1 MLRNLLDHIKPHFEP
16 GGPLAKLYPLYEATD
31 TLLYTPGTVTVS
43 DSHVRDHMDLK
54 RVMIC
59 VYIAVLPCV
68 LMALY
73 NTGLQANT
81 ILEAARDIP
90 SGWRYELIGFLGAA
104 HNPASLWDNCLL
116 GALFFLPITIVTYVV
131 GIFWEVVFASVRGH
145 EVNEGFFITGIL
157 FPLILPP
164 GTPLWQV
171 AVAISFGVVIGKEI
185 FGGTGKNFLNPAL
198 TARAFLFFAYP
209 AQISGDSVWTAI
221 DGYSGATILANAAG
235 GTNEYGATWLQAF
248 LGTIPGSMGETS
260 TVACLVGALILII
273 TGIGSWRIMLSV
285 CLGML
290 SITLLFNLAGSDTNP
305 MFSMTP
311 AWHLVSGGFAFG
323 TVYMATDPV
332 TATMTKQGNW
342 LYGFLIGAMTVLIRV
357 INPAYPEGM
366 MLAILFSNCFA
377 PLIDYMVLKKNKQRR
392 RARSAC

>member
-1 MLRNLLDHIKPHFEP
+1 MLRNLLNHIKPHFEQ
-16 GGPLAKLYPLYEATD
+16 GKPLAKLYPLYEAAD
-31 TLLYTPGTVTVS
+31 TLLYTPGTVTVK
-43 DSHVRDHMDLK
+43 DAHIRDNLDLK
-54 RVMIC
+54 RVMIS
-59 VYIAVLPCV
+59 VYIAVLPCIF
-68 LMALY
+68 MALY

-81 ILEAARDIP
+81 ILDASGGIP
-90 SGWRYELIGFLGAA
+90 GGWRYELIRFLGAA

-116 GALFFLPITIVTYVV
+116 GALFFLPVTLVTYVV
-131 GIFWEVVFASVRGH
+131 GIFWEVVFASIRGH

-171 AVAISFGVVIGKEI
+171 GVAISFGVVFGKEI

-221 DGYSGATILANAAG
+221 DGYSGATILANAASG
-235 GTNEYGATWLQAF
+235 ASEYGASWQQAF
-248 LGTIPGSMGETS
+248 LGTIPGCMGETS
-260 TVACLVGALILII
+260 TLACLIGAIILII

-290 SITLLFNLAGSDTNP
+290 TIALMFNLAGSDTNP

-332 TATMTKQGNW
+332 SAAMTQTGKW
-342 LYGFLIGAMTVLIRV
+342 FYGFLIGSMTVLIRV
-357 INPAYPEGM
+357 INPAFPEGM
-366 MLAILFSNCFA
+366 MLAILFANCFA
-377 PLIDYMVLKKNKQRR
+377 PLIDYLVLRKNKQRR
-392 RARSAC
+392 IARSAC